1 MHAIRVYDLPTRV
14 FHWSFAALFVGAYAI
29 ANLVDDDSARFAW
42 HMLAGLLL
50 GVAVLLRLVWGVVG
64 TRHARWSDLR
74 LDPRQLAGY
83 LKGVVAGGGR
93 RWAGHNPASS
103 WAALAMLALALGLAG
118 TGLAMANGVAPEWM
132 EDVHELAAN
141 AFLVVVLL
149 HVAGVVVHALR
160 HRDGLPLSMLS
171 GRKRDLPADAA
182 SVPARPV
189 VALLLLAVLVAA
201 GGSLVNGYQPA
212 TRTLHLFGTRLQLG
226 EAGDAGE
233 VGSEAHVGRG
243 EAGEHGEDEA
253 DDD

>member
-1 MHAIRVYDLPTRV
+1 MNAVRVYDLPTRV

-29 ANLVDDDSARFAW
+29 ANLVDDESARFAW

-50 GVAVLLRLVWGVVG
+50 ALAVLLRLVWGVVG

-118 TGLAMANGVAPEWM
+118 TGLAMAAGAAPGWV

-141 AFLVVVLL
+141 AFLAVALL
-149 HVAGVVVHALR
+149 HVAGLVVHVLR

-171 GRKRDLPADAA
+171 GRKRDLPAGEA

-189 VALLLLAVLVAA
+189 AAVLLLAVLVLA
-201 GGSLVNGYQPA
+201 GGSLANGYQPA
-212 TRTLHLFGTRLQLG
+212 TRTLDLLGTRLVLG
-226 EAGDAGE
+226 EADEAGE
-233 VGSEAHVGRG
+233 AHAGGG
-243 EAGEHGEDEA
+243 EAGEHGEGET